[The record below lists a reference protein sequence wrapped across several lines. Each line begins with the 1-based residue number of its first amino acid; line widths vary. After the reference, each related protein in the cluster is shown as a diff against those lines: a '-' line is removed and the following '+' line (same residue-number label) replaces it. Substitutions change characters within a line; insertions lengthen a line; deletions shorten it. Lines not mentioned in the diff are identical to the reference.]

1 MVYSVLKYYLIHYT
15 FVLYT
20 VGYAFFIGEDG
31 NTLVFIV
38 FLSLFFSTLVFLLNS
53 VITILFVKLIFK
65 TPSILAFLSPIP
77 FLFIIIP
84 LILNYLDFYNT
95 NCYSFIPIVI
105 SVLVNLFTWS
115 RIKTIYGVSQ
125 NSE

>member
-20 VGYAFFIGEDG
+20 VSYAYFIGEDS
-31 NTLVFIV
+31 NTIVFITL
-38 FLSLFFSTLVFLLNS
+38 LSLFFSTLVFLLDS
-53 VITILFVKLIFK
+53 IITILFVKLIFK

-84 LILNYLDFYNT
+84 LILNYLDFYST
-95 NCYSFIPIVI
+95 SYYFFIPIIV

-115 RIKTIYGVSQ
+115 RIKSIYGISE